1 MARWHSPIPCRTETQ
16 HGNEDEIGDSGE
28 VTSTFVK
35 APRSINRDKFQDTAN
50 RCRYKRVHWHIKY
63 PNVETNLNKEETRLK
78 SIRANMDPS
87 RLAELESVNETLQYW
102 QTQFQDAPAS
112 SEINGGGLK
121 LLEKTRP
128 AIKISGL
135 EDIALVESTMSRALK
150 RQIMNKLQVRLVA
163 FNDHIEIKCRIPY
176 ESYKSIAVIM
186 TIGL

>member
-1 MARWHSPIPCRTETQ
+1 
-16 HGNEDEIGDSGE
+16 
-28 VTSTFVK
+28 
-35 APRSINRDKFQDTAN
+35 
-50 RCRYKRVHWHIKY
+50 
-63 PNVETNLNKEETRLK
+63 
-78 SIRANMDPS
+78 MDPS